1 MSTLR
6 EKRQRFSV
14 DDDLCLL
21 REVTAQNPIKEA
33 KAWSTV
39 QENIEKTV
47 GKKFSIRTLKDHLQL
62 LLEVYLKKDMVSQ
75 KKSGVEEI
83 FSERDNL
90 LQEISDLCKE
100 FKKSRRPKVNKLE
113 QIVNLRKQVRDEQA
127 LLFSTELQEENS
139 VNKTEEF
146 SFVAEVPIVQMHEEA
161 VEMEITQDIQENIN
175 NGNEQNGNLLDQVE
189 ETPSVSARKILMPK
203 RKRYNKS
210 RPLRQNAIQYLSEKN
225 DRELQLK
232 LKELKLQ
239 ERKVRLEERR
249 LEFEIEEQRKRADS
263 ENSRMQLAL
272 DQQQNIHDLIKNQQK
287 IIEALISRL

>member
-1 MSTLR
+1 MSSAGSNGSKSYKRGKSMVHRSRKYRKNSGEEVFHKNFKRPLTATSRNLP
-6 EKRQRFSV
+6 EKGHGFS
-14 DDDLCLL
+14 
-21 REVTAQNPIKEA
+21 
-33 KAWSTV
+33 
-39 QENIEKTV
+39 
-47 GKKFSIRTLKDHLQL
+47 
-62 LLEVYLKKDMVSQ
+62 

-100 FKKSRRPKVNKLE
+100 FKKSRRPKVNKVE
-113 QIVNLRKQVRDEQA
+113 QIVNLGKQVRDEQA

-139 VNKTEEF
+139 VNKNEQF

-161 VEMEITQDIQENIN
+161 VEMEITQDRQENIN
-175 NGNEQNGNLLDQVE
+175 IGNEQNGNLLDQVE

-210 RPLRQNAIQYLSEKN
+210 RPLRQNAMQYLSEKN
-225 DRELQLK
+225 GRELQLK
-232 LKELKLQ
+232 LTELELQ

-249 LEFEIEEQRKRADS
+249 LEFEIEEQRKRADL

-272 DQQQNIHDLIKNQQK
+272 DQQQNKHDLIKNQQK